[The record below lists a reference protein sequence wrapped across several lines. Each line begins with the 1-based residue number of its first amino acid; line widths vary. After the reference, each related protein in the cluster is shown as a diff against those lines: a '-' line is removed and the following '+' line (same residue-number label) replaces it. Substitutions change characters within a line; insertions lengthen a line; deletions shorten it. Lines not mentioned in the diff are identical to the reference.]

1 MTPNT
6 DNIQLKRHELA
17 MWENDLAMSVNDLA
31 FAEKYGDFGGTEW
44 YKHKI
49 QYAQNKILE
58 LTEYLE
64 HARKTKGA

>member
-1 MTPNT
+1 MT
-6 DNIQLKRHELA
+6 DNIELKRHELA
-17 MWENDLAMSVNDLA
+17 MWENDLAMTVHDLEV
-31 FAEKYGDFGGTEW
+31 AEKYGDYGGQEW

-49 QYAQNKILE
+49 QYAQKKILE

>member
-1 MTPNT
+1 
-6 DNIQLKRHELA
+6 